1 MGMLVQT
8 SHLWARVFRL
18 QATQSDNDM
27 GKWQT
32 YATRRVKGSA
42 RKTRA
47 RIEFVL
53 KLNVEREA
61 RSAGQLTADC
71 SLQSRWYPGNGK
83 W

>member
-8 SHLWARVFRL
+8 SHLWARVLRL

-61 RSAGQLTADC
+61 RSADRR
-71 SLQSRWYPGNGK
+71 LQPAVKMVPR
-83 W
+83 